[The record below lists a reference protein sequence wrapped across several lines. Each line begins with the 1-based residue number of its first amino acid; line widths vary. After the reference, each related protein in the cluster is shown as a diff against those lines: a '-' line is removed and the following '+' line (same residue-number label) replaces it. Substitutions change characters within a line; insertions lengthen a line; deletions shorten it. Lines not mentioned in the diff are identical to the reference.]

1 MHSTLQK
8 AMEKVREFSRWTKQC
23 RIKHAVHSFMQDV
36 IGDAVLGAGVDCH
49 SESCTDDDAVDRK
62 PINCDSA
69 YNFPDEAKSFL
80 MHDAISHSQQE
91 SAQCRVEYRY
101 QPNCEVFHLFNKID
115 LGYLDE
121 ADSCSDLEDQA
132 FSD

>member
-1 MHSTLQK
+1 
-8 AMEKVREFSRWTKQC
+8 MEKVCEFSRWAKRC
-23 RIKHAVHSFMQDV
+23 HIKHAVHSFMQDV
-36 IGDAVLGAGVDCH
+36 IGDAMLGAQCWEHMLDCH
-49 SESCTDDDAVDRK
+49 SERHTDDDAIDRK

-101 QPNCEVFHLFNKID
+101 QPNHEVFHLFNKID
-115 LGYLDE
+115 LGDLDE
-121 ADSCSDLEDQA
+121 ADSCSDPEDQA